1 MILPDDLE
9 YKILIVG
16 CGGTGSQ
23 FMPFLMQ
30 LASNVKNIKEI
41 ILCDQDHF
49 TNKNLNNQRCTIY
62 DIDKNKAQVCCERY
76 KLIFP
81 NLNISYVDKYI
92 KSKDDIYN
100 AFEEYIRV
108 NYCYIVIGCVD
119 NNATRKILYNYF
131 LNHKNIIYIDS
142 GNDSGKED
150 ANRNGQV
157 IVGANIEMPTKK
169 YYLPSVGDLYKE
181 IPENKEDIETVGTC
195 MRINND
201 YPQNIATNIMAA
213 SILMSVLTNIIMFH
227 KIENN
232 IIYFDVD
239 KLSII
244 SR

>member
-9 YKILIVG
+9 YKILVVG

-30 LASNVKNIKEI
+30 LASNAKNIEEI
-41 ILCDQDHF
+41 ILCDADRF
-49 TNKNLNNQRCTIY
+49 ENKNLNNQRCTIY

-81 NLNISYVDKYI
+81 DLNISYVDKYI
-92 KSKDDIYN
+92 KSKEDIFKAFDEENSYN
-100 AFEEYIRV
+100 V
-108 NYCYIVIGCVD
+108 CHIVIGCVD
-119 NNATRKILYNYF
+119 NNATRKILYDYF
-131 LNHKNIIYIDS
+131 FHNNNVIYIDS
-142 GNDSGKED
+142 GNDSGKGD
-150 ANRNGQV
+150 TNRNGQV
-157 IVGANIEMPTKK
+157 IVGLSIDRTSER

-181 IPENKEDIETVGTC
+181 IPENKEDIEIVGTC

-213 SILMSVLTNIIMFH
+213 SILMSVLINIIMFH

>member
-1 MILPDDLE
+1 MILPDNLE

-41 ILCDQDHF
+41 ILADADVF
-49 TNKNLNNQRCTIY
+49 ENKNLNNQRCTIY

-100 AFEEYIRV
+100 AFEEYIKV
-108 NYCYIVIGCVD
+108 NYYYIIIGCVD

-131 LNHKNIIYIDS
+131 LSHKNVIYIDS
-142 GNDSGKED
+142 GNDSGKGD
-150 ANRNGQV
+150 TNRNGQV
-157 IVGANIEMPTKK
+157 IVGANIERIGERH
-169 YYLPSVGDLYKE
+169 YLPSVGDLYKE